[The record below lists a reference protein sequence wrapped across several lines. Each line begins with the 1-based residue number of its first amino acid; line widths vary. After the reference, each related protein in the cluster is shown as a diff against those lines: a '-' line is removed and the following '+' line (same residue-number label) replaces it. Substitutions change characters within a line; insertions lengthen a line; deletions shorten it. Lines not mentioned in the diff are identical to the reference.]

1 MLPPENLKK
10 WRDLVQSW
18 HPKVCFYQPKINT
31 FNDNKTIVIFLS
43 YINLDEP
50 DSMKTNTS
58 IIYKGVWGAI
68 PQEADEKNKKKIK
81 KWRLFLFYY
90 IFLGGFFAALPK
102 TPKL

>member
-10 WRDLVQSW
+10 WCDLVQSG
-18 HPKVCFYQPKINT
+18 HPKVCYYQPKINT
-31 FNDNKTIVIFLS
+31 FNDNKSIVIFLS

-68 PQEADEKNKKKIK
+68 PQEADEKNKKKFKTMETFPFFIIFFGG
-81 KWRLFLFYY
+81 LFCS
-90 IFLGGFFAALPK
+90 AP
-102 TPKL
+102 